1 MLLDMAAEMIE
12 KLQQEYQKADPA
24 EKEHFIKSSL
34 SLLQMITKDTRDS
47 IK

>member
-12 KLQQEYQKADPA
+12 KLQKEYEKATPA

-34 SLLQMITKDTRDS
+34 SLLQMVTQDTKDS